1 MTGGSLQAAVV
12 LSQQLHDAL
21 GVAPVAEALFQ
32 HLRSRFQ
39 GLAVRGLA
47 HASEYAAAHAIGVVV
62 HMAQFGQTGAF
73 HHGRVAHYVAAG
85 VEAEQQLFV
94 LQQLYKQKIS
104 LAEIMELNNK

>member
-39 GLAVRGLA
+39 GLAGL
-47 HASEYAAAHAIGVVV
+47 SKDKPLG
-62 HMAQFGQTGAF
+62 GALLLALAVLLALSSAWLRATS
-73 HHGRVAHYVAAG
+73 GL
-85 VEAEQQLFV
+85 EKELF
-94 LQQLYKQKIS
+94 
-104 LAEIMELNNK
+104 